1 MQEHAQ
7 MRCYFLTLEGETIP
21 GDKNAVEITVP
32 IQRGLVLSGA
42 YLDLP
47 DQVPYSQSS
56 RFHNS

>member
-1 MQEHAQ
+1 